1 MLRPCSPSPKG
12 GRPFDIVADMK
23 IVVAPQEFKGS
34 LSAVQAARAMAEGL
48 RRALPDATLEL
59 VPMADGG
66 PGTVEAV
73 VTAAKKG
80 RRMTAAAHDA
90 LGRPL
95 EAAWGIIDEDTAV
108 IEMAAASGLILLSE
122 DERDPRAASTYG
134 TGELVRAALDAGCR
148 RVIVGIGGS
157 VTNEGGAGMAQALGA
172 RLLDDRGQDLPPGGA
187 ALARLDRID
196 LSGLDPRLE
205 QCQVL
210 AATDVFNPLCGPQG
224 ASLVYGP
231 QKGATSEVARE
242 LDAALEHYAQVIERD
257 LGVRVLDLAGAG
269 AAGGLGAGLA
279 AFLGAEL
286 VLGAKLV
293 AEAVGLRQKLA
304 GADLAITGEGR
315 LDAQTSF
322 GKAPWE
328 VARLAKGCGSPV
340 IAIAGSLAEDCWP
353 ALGEAFDAV
362 VAITPRAMSV
372 GEAMAQAPK
381 LVADAAEGVAR
392 LLLVGQRLGGR

>member
-1 MLRPCSPSPKG
+1 
-12 GRPFDIVADMK
+12 MK

-34 LSAVQAARAMAEGL
+34 LSAVQAAQAMAEGL
-48 RRALPDATLEL
+48 RRALPDASLVL

-73 VTAAKKG
+73 VTAAESG

-95 EAAWGIIDEDTAV
+95 QAAWGIIDDDTAV
-108 IEMAAASGLILLSE
+108 IEMAAASGLILLTE
-122 DERDPRAASTYG
+122 DERDPRVASTYG
-134 TGELVRAALDAGCR
+134 TGELVRAALDAGCPR
-148 RVIVGIGGS
+148 IIVGIGGS
-157 VTNEGGAGMAQALGA
+157 ATNDGGAGMAQALGA
-172 RLLDDRGQDLPPGGA
+172 RLLDEGERDLPPGGA

-196 LSGLDPRLE
+196 LSGLDPRLG

-210 AATDVFNPLCGPQG
+210 AASDVFNPLCGPQG

-231 QKGATSEVARE
+231 QKGATPEVAQE
-242 LDAALEHYAQVIERD
+242 LDDALRHYAQVIERD

-269 AAGGLGAGLA
+269 AAGGLGAGLV

-293 AEAVGLRQKLA
+293 AEAVGLRQKLE
-304 GADLAITGEGR
+304 GADLALIGEGR
-315 LDAQTSF
+315 LDVQTGF
-322 GKAPWE
+322 GKAPLE
-328 VARLAKGCGSPV
+328 VARLAKGCGLPV
-340 IAIAGSLAEDCWP
+340 IAIAGSLTEDCRP

-372 GEAMAQAPK
+372 REAMDQAPK

>member
-1 MLRPCSPSPKG
+1 MVRPCSPSPSRA
-12 GRPFDIVADMK
+12 RPSDVFADMR
-23 IVVAPQEFKGS
+23 IVIAPQEFKGS
-34 LSAVQAARAMAEGL
+34 LSAVEASQAMAEGL
-48 RRALPDATLEL
+48 GRALPDARLEL

-66 PGTVEAV
+66 PGTVESVVAV
-73 VTAAKKG
+73 AKNG

-95 EAAWGIIDEDTAV
+95 EAAWGIIDDGTAV
-108 IEMAAASGLILLSE
+108 IEMAAASGLTLLTE
-122 DERDPRAASTYG
+122 DERDPRIASTYG
-134 TGELVRAALDAGCR
+134 TGELVRAALDAGCPR
-148 RVIVGIGGS
+148 IIVGIGGS
-157 VTNEGGAGMAQALGA
+157 STNDGGAGMAQALGA
-172 RLLDDRGQDLPPGGA
+172 RLLDEAGQDLPPGGA

-205 QCQVL
+205 QCRVL
-210 AATDVFNPLCGPQG
+210 AATDVFNRLCGPEG
-224 ASLVYGP
+224 ASLLYGP
-231 QKGATSEVARE
+231 QKGATLEVAQE
-242 LDAALEHYAQVIERD
+242 LDAALRRYAQVIERD
-257 LGVRVLDLAGAG
+257 LGVSVLDLAGAG

-286 VLGAKLV
+286 VLGAQLV
-293 AEAVGLRQKLA
+293 AEAVGLKQKLE
-304 GADLAITGEGR
+304 GADLALTGEGR
-315 LDAQTSF
+315 LDGQTSF

-328 VARLAKGCGSPV
+328 VARLAKGCGLPV
-340 IAIAGSLAEDCWP
+340 IAIAGSLAEDCRP

-372 GEAMAQAPK
+372 GEAMAQGAK

>member
-1 MLRPCSPSPKG
+1 
-12 GRPFDIVADMK
+12 MK

-34 LSAVQAARAMAEGL
+34 LTAVEAAQAMAEGL
-48 RRALPDATLEL
+48 RRALPDVTLEL

-73 VTAAKKG
+73 VAVAENG
-80 RRMTAAAHDA
+80 RQMTAAAHDA

-95 EAAWGIIDEDTAV
+95 EAAWGIIDDGTAV
-108 IEMAAASGLILLSE
+108 IEMAAASGLILLTE
-122 DERDPRAASTYG
+122 DERDPRIASTYG
-134 TGELVRAALDAGCR
+134 TGELVRAALDAGCSR
-148 RVIVGIGGS
+148 IIVGIGGS
-157 VTNEGGAGMAQALGA
+157 STNDGGAGMAQALGA
-172 RLLDDRGQDLPPGGA
+172 RLLDDAGQDLPPGGA

-196 LSGLDPRLE
+196 LSGLDARLG
-205 QCQVL
+205 QCRVL
-210 AATDVFNPLCGPQG
+210 AATDVFNRLCGPEG
-224 ASLVYGP
+224 ASLLYGP
-231 QKGATSEVARE
+231 QKGATPEVAQE
-242 LDAALEHYAQVIERD
+242 LDAALRRYAQVIERD

-286 VLGAKLV
+286 VLGAQLV
-293 AEAVGLRQKLA
+293 AEAVGLEQKLK
-304 GADLAITGEGR
+304 GADLALTGEGR

-328 VARLAKGCGSPV
+328 VARLAKGCGLPV
-340 IAIAGSLAEDCWP
+340 IAIAGSLEADCRA
-353 ALGEAFDAV
+353 ALGETFDAV

-372 GEAMAQAPK
+372 REAMAEGAK

-392 LLLVGQRLGGR
+392 LLLVGQHLGRR

>member
-304 GADLAITGEGR
+304 GADLALTGEGR

-328 VARLAKGCGSPV
+328 VARLAKGCGLPV

>member
-1 MLRPCSPSPKG
+1 MR
-12 GRPFDIVADMK
+12 

-34 LSAVQAARAMAEGL
+34 LSAVQATQAMAEGL

-73 VTAAKKG
+73 VAAAKNG

-90 LGRPL
+90 LGRSL
-95 EAAWGIIDEDTAV
+95 EAAWGIIDDGTAV
-108 IEMAAASGLILLSE
+108 IEMAAASGLTLLTE
-122 DERDPRAASTYG
+122 DERDPRIASTYG
-134 TGELVRAALDAGCR
+134 TGELIRAALDAGCSR
-148 RVIVGIGGS
+148 IIVGIGGS
-157 VTNEGGAGMAQALGA
+157 STNDGGAGMAQALGA
-172 RLLDDRGQDLPPGGA
+172 RLLDDAGQDLPPGGA
-187 ALARLDRID
+187 ALARLERID
-196 LSGLDPRLE
+196 LSGLDPRLG
-205 QCQVL
+205 QCRVL
-210 AATDVFNPLCGPQG
+210 AATDVFNRLCGPEG
-224 ASLVYGP
+224 ASLLYGP
-231 QKGATSEVARE
+231 QKGATPEVAQE
-242 LDAALEHYAQVIERD
+242 LDAALRRYAQVIERD
-257 LGVRVLDLAGAG
+257 LGVSVLDLAGAG

-286 VLGAKLV
+286 VLGSQLV
-293 AEAVGLRQKLA
+293 AEAVGLKQKLES
-304 GADLAITGEGR
+304 ADLALTGEGR

-328 VARLAKGCGSPV
+328 VARLAKEFGLPV
-340 IAIAGSLAEDCWP
+340 IAIAGSLVENYRP

-372 GEAMAQAPK
+372 GEAMAQGAS

-392 LLLVGQRLGGR
+392 LLLVGGRLGGR

>member
-1 MLRPCSPSPKG
+1 
-12 GRPFDIVADMK
+12 MK

-34 LSAVQAARAMAEGL
+34 LTAVEAAEAMAEGL
-48 RRALPDATLEL
+48 RRALPDVTLEL

-73 VTAAKKG
+73 VAAAENG

-90 LGRPL
+90 LGRPR
-95 EAAWGIIDEDTAV
+95 EAAWGIIDDGTAV
-108 IEMAAASGLILLSE
+108 IEMAAASGLILLAE
-122 DERDPRAASTYG
+122 DERDPRIASTYG
-134 TGELVRAALDAGCR
+134 TGEIIRAALDAGCSR
-148 RVIVGIGGS
+148 IIVGIGGS
-157 VTNEGGAGMAQALGA
+157 STNDGGAGMAQALGA
-172 RLLDDRGQDLPPGGA
+172 RLLDDAGQDLSPGGA

-196 LSGLDPRLE
+196 VAGLDPRLG
-205 QCQVL
+205 QCRVL
-210 AATDVFNPLCGPQG
+210 AATDVFNRLCGPEG
-224 ASLVYGP
+224 ASLLYGP
-231 QKGATSEVARE
+231 QKGATPEVAQE
-242 LDAALEHYAQVIERD
+242 LDAALRRYAQVIERD
-257 LGVRVLDLAGAG
+257 LGLRVLDLPGAG

-286 VLGAKLV
+286 VLGAQLV
-293 AEAVGLRQKLA
+293 AEAVGLKQKLE
-304 GADLAITGEGR
+304 GADLALTGEGR

-328 VARLAKGCGSPV
+328 VARLAKGCGLPV
-340 IAIAGSLAEDCWP
+340 IAIAGSLEADCRA

-372 GEAMAQAPK
+372 REAMAEGAK

-392 LLLVGQRLGGR
+392 LLLVGQHLGRR

>member
-1 MLRPCSPSPKG
+1 
-12 GRPFDIVADMK
+12 MK
-23 IVVAPQEFKGS
+23 IVIAPQEFKGS
-34 LSAVQAARAMAEGL
+34 LSAVQAAQAMAEGL
-48 RRALPDATLEL
+48 RRALPDATLAL

-66 PGTVEAV
+66 PGTVEAMV
-73 VTAAKKG
+73 AAAENS

-95 EAAWGIIDEDTAV
+95 DAGWGIIDEDTAV
-108 IEMAAASGLILLSE
+108 IEMAAASGLTLLTE
-122 DERDPRAASTYG
+122 DERDPRIASTYG

-148 RVIVGIGGS
+148 RIIVGIGGS
-157 VTNEGGAGMAQALGA
+157 ATNDGGAGMAQALGA
-172 RLLDDRGQDLPPGGA
+172 RLLDDAGQDLPPGGA
-187 ALARLDRID
+187 ALARLSRID
-196 LSGLDPRLE
+196 ASGLDPRFG
-205 QCQVL
+205 QCRLL
-210 AATDVFNPLCGPQG
+210 AASDVFNPLCGPQG

-231 QKGATSEVARE
+231 QKGATPAVAQE
-242 LDAALEHYAQVIERD
+242 LDAALNHYAQVIERD

-269 AAGGLGAGLA
+269 AAGGLGAALV

-286 VLGAKLV
+286 VPGAQLV

-304 GADLAITGEGR
+304 GADLALTGEGR

-328 VARLAKGCGSPV
+328 VARLARDCGLPV
-340 IAIAGSLAEDCWP
+340 IAIAGSLAEDWGP
-353 ALGEAFDAV
+353 ALDEAFDAV

-372 GEAMAQAPK
+372 QEAMAQGAK

>member
-1 MLRPCSPSPKG
+1 MVRRCSPSPSRV
-12 GRPFDIVADMK
+12 RPSDVFADMR

-34 LSAVQAARAMAEGL
+34 LSAVQAAQAMAEGL
-48 RRALPDATLEL
+48 RRALPDASLEL

-73 VTAAKKG
+73 VAAAKNG

-95 EAAWGIIDEDTAV
+95 EAAWGIIDDGTAV
-108 IEMAAASGLILLSE
+108 IEMAAASGLTLLTE
-122 DERDPRAASTYG
+122 DERDPRIASTYG
-134 TGELVRAALDAGCR
+134 TGEIIRAALDAGCSR
-148 RVIVGIGGS
+148 IIVGIGGS
-157 VTNEGGAGMAQALGA
+157 STNDGGAGMAQALGA
-172 RLLDDRGQDLPPGGA
+172 RLLDDAGQDLPPGGA
-187 ALARLDRID
+187 ALARLERID
-196 LSGLDPRLE
+196 LAGLDSRVG
-205 QCQVL
+205 QCRVL
-210 AATDVFNPLCGPQG
+210 AATDVFNLLCGPEG
-224 ASLVYGP
+224 ASLLYGP
-231 QKGATSEVARE
+231 QKGATPEVAQE
-242 LDAALEHYAQVIERD
+242 LDAALRRYAQVIERD
-257 LGVRVLDLAGAG
+257 LGVSVLDLAGAG

-286 VLGAKLV
+286 VLGSQLV
-293 AEAVGLRQKLA
+293 AEAVGLKQKLE
-304 GADLAITGEGR
+304 GADLALTGEGR

-328 VARLAKGCGSPV
+328 VARLAKDCGLPV
-340 IAIAGSLAEDCWP
+340 IAIAGSLAEDCRP

-372 GEAMAQAPK
+372 GEAMAQGAS

-392 LLLVGQRLGGR
+392 LLLVGGRLGGR

>member
-1 MLRPCSPSPKG
+1 
-12 GRPFDIVADMK
+12 MK

-34 LSAVQAARAMAEGL
+34 LSAVQAAQAMAEGL
-48 RRALPDATLEL
+48 GRALPDATLEL

-73 VTAAKKG
+73 VAAAKNG

-95 EAAWGIIDEDTAV
+95 QAAWGIIDDGTAV
-108 IEMAAASGLILLSE
+108 IEMAAASGLTLLAE
-122 DERDPRAASTYG
+122 DERDARIASTYG
-134 TGELVRAALDAGCR
+134 TGELVRAVLDAGCAR
-148 RVIVGIGGS
+148 IIVGIGGS
-157 VTNEGGAGMAQALGA
+157 STNDGGAGMAQALGA
-172 RLLDDRGQDLPPGGA
+172 RLLDDAGQDLPPGGA

-196 LSGLDPRLE
+196 LSGLDPRLG
-205 QCQVL
+205 QCRVL
-210 AATDVFNPLCGPQG
+210 AATDVFNGLCGPEG
-224 ASLVYGP
+224 ASLLYGP
-231 QKGATSEVARE
+231 QKGATPEVAQE
-242 LDAALEHYAQVIERD
+242 LDAALRRYAQVIERD
-257 LGVRVLDLAGAG
+257 LGMSVLDLPGAG

-286 VLGAKLV
+286 VLGSQLV
-293 AEAVGLRQKLA
+293 AEAVGLKQKLE
-304 GADLAITGEGR
+304 GADLALTGEGR

-328 VARLAKGCGSPV
+328 VARLAKDCGLPV
-340 IAIAGSLAEDCWP
+340 IAIAGSLADDRGP

-362 VAITPRAMSV
+362 VAVTPRAMSV
-372 GEAMAQAPK
+372 GEAMAQGAK

-392 LLLVGQRLGGR
+392 LLLVGGRLGRR

>member
-1 MLRPCSPSPKG
+1 
-12 GRPFDIVADMK
+12 MK

-34 LSAVQAARAMAEGL
+34 LSAVQAAQAMAEGL
-48 RRALPDATLEL
+48 RRALPDATLAL

-73 VTAAKKG
+73 VAAAKSG
-80 RRMTAAAHDA
+80 QRMTAAAHDA
-90 LGRPL
+90 LGRAL
-95 EAAWGIIDEDTAV
+95 EAAWGIIDENTAV
-108 IEMAAASGLILLSE
+108 IEMAAASGLTLLTE
-122 DERDPRAASTYG
+122 DERDPRIASTYG

-148 RVIVGIGGS
+148 RIIVGIGGS
-157 VTNEGGAGMAQALGA
+157 ATNDGGAGMAQALGA
-172 RLLDDRGQDLPPGGA
+172 RFLDDAGQDLPPGGA
-187 ALARLDRID
+187 ALARLGRID

-205 QCQVL
+205 GCRLL
-210 AATDVFNPLCGPQG
+210 AASDVFNPLCGPQG

-231 QKGATSEVARE
+231 QKGATPEVAQE
-242 LDAALEHYAQVIERD
+242 LDAALRHYAQVIERD

-269 AAGGLGAGLA
+269 AAGGLGAGLV
-279 AFLGAEL
+279 AFLGAEI
-286 VLGAKLV
+286 VPGAQLV

-304 GADLAITGEGR
+304 GADLTLTGEGR

-328 VARLAKGCGSPV
+328 VARLARGYGLPV
-340 IAIAGSLAEDCWP
+340 IAIAGSLAEDCRP

-372 GEAMAQAPK
+372 GEAMAQAAK

-392 LLLVGQRLGGR
+392 LLLVGQRLGRR

>member
-1 MLRPCSPSPKG
+1 
-12 GRPFDIVADMK
+12 MK

-34 LSAVQAARAMAEGL
+34 LTAVEAAEAMAEGL
-48 RRALPDATLEL
+48 RRALPDVTLEL

-73 VTAAKKG
+73 VAAAENG
-80 RRMTAAAHDA
+80 RQMTAAAHDA

-95 EAAWGIIDEDTAV
+95 EATWGMIDDGTAV
-108 IEMAAASGLILLSE
+108 IEMAAASGLILLAE
-122 DERDPRAASTYG
+122 DERDPRIASTYG
-134 TGELVRAALDAGCR
+134 TGELVRAALDAGCSR
-148 RVIVGIGGS
+148 IIVGIGGS
-157 VTNEGGAGMAQALGA
+157 STNDGGAGMAQALGA
-172 RLLDDRGQDLPPGGA
+172 RLLDDAGQDLPPGGA

-196 LSGLDPRLE
+196 LSGLDARLG
-205 QCQVL
+205 QCRVL
-210 AATDVFNPLCGPQG
+210 AATDVFNRLCGPEG
-224 ASLVYGP
+224 ASLLYGP
-231 QKGATSEVARE
+231 QKGATPEVAQE
-242 LDAALEHYAQVIERD
+242 LDAALRRYAQVIERD

-286 VLGAKLV
+286 VLGAQLV
-293 AEAVGLRQKLA
+293 AEAVGLKQKLE
-304 GADLAITGEGR
+304 GADLALTGEGR

-328 VARLAKGCGSPV
+328 VARLAKGCGLPV
-340 IAIAGSLAEDCWP
+340 IAIAGSLEADCRA

-372 GEAMAQAPK
+372 RETMAEGAK

-392 LLLVGQRLGGR
+392 LLLVGQHLGRR

>member
-1 MLRPCSPSPKG
+1 
-12 GRPFDIVADMK
+12 MK
-23 IVVAPQEFKGS
+23 IIVAPQEFKGS
-34 LSAVQAARAMAEGL
+34 LSAVQAAQAMAEGL
-48 RRALPDATLEL
+48 RRALPEAILEP

-66 PGTVEAV
+66 PGTVDAV
-73 VTAAKKG
+73 VTAAKDG

-95 EAAWGIIDEDTAV
+95 EAAWGIIEGDTAV
-108 IEMAAASGLILLSE
+108 IEMAAASGLILLTE
-122 DERDPRAASTYG
+122 DERDPRIASTYG
-134 TGELVRAALDAGCR
+134 TGELVRAALDAGCHR
-148 RVIVGIGGS
+148 IIVGIGGS
-157 VTNEGGAGMAQALGA
+157 VTNDGGTGMAQALGA
-172 RLLDDRGQDLPPGGA
+172 RLLDETGQDLPPGGA
-187 ALARLDRID
+187 ALARLARID

-231 QKGATSEVARE
+231 QKGATPEVARE
-242 LDAALEHYAQVIERD
+242 LDAALSHYAQIIERD
-257 LGVRVLDLAGAG
+257 LGVRVLELAGAG

-286 VLGAKLV
+286 VLGAQLV
-293 AEAVGLRQKLA
+293 AEAVGLGQKLE
-304 GADLAITGEGR
+304 GADLALTGEGR
-315 LDAQTSF
+315 LDAQTRF

-328 VARLAKGCGSPV
+328 VARLAKARGLPV
-340 IAIAGSLAEDCWP
+340 IAIAGSLTEDCWP

-362 VAITPRAMSV
+362 VATTARAMSI
-372 GEAMAQAPK
+372 GEAMAQAPR

-392 LLLVGQRLGGR
+392 LLLVGRRLGER